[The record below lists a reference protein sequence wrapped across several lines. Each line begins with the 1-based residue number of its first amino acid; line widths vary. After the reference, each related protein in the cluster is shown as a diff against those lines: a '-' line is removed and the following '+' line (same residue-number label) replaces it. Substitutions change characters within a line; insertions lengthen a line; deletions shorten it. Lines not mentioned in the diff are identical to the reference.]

1 MGSDGLYSNRG
12 KDCGI
17 MSSDVTKRALSAGFG
32 GGALALLAPR
42 ASADTPFS
50 SFAFRAT
57 GAPTVRTMPD
67 RLGDVKNVKDF
78 GARGDGTGDD
88 APAIQAAVNAGGTV
102 FIPPGN
108 YNIGSSITCN
118 GNGRRFL
125 GYSAALNW
133 IANHPGFIIDRSGGN
148 DQDGPFIVEGL
159 FMRNY
164 FYAGP
169 RQGNGCVRFAAAT
182 NCHVRDCLLEG
193 FGGVVMGEATPDSPV
208 SGRGILNG
216 SVKRCWLRAA
226 NMPGH
231 IVNRL
236 SIGIYGHSNQ
246 FIVEQCDINGFYM
259 GIGASFGCAIRDCRI
274 EMCYIGIK
282 LGIDLHENGYPGG
295 GEISNTTF
303 DGNTISIWLHT
314 VASTHIRGVDILGE
328 DFAPTLQGMPGG
340 AYAIAGIKIEPWAK
354 LLTFQNFKVYGDFS
368 DGAIVF
374 PTAAGSLPT
383 QSVFMGVSA
392 EVYARSG
399 GTAWKNL
406 TANNHAGLTLIQCK

>member
-78 GARGDGTGDD
+78 GAPGDGTGDD

-133 IANHPGFIIDRSGGN
+133 IANHPGFIIDRSGGD
-148 DQDGPFIVEGL
+148 DQAVGFYVEGL
-159 FMRNY
+159 YLWNY
-164 FYAGP
+164 FNAGP
-169 RQGNGCVRFAAAT
+169 REGNGCVRF
-182 NCHVRDCLLEG
+182 V
-193 FGGVVMGEATPDSPV
+193 P
-208 SGRGILNG
+208 
-216 SVKRCWLRAA
+216 
-226 NMPGH
+226 
-231 IVNRL
+231 
-236 SIGIYGHSNQ
+236 Q
-246 FIVEQCDINGFYM
+246 
-259 GIGASFGCAIRDCRI
+259 
-274 EMCYIGIK
+274 
-282 LGIDLHENGYPGG
+282 
-295 GEISNTTF
+295 
-303 DGNTISIWLHT
+303 
-314 VASTHIRGVDILGE
+314 
-328 DFAPTLQGMPGG
+328 
-340 AYAIAGIKIEPWAK
+340 
-354 LLTFQNFKVYGDFS
+354 
-368 DGAIVF
+368 
-374 PTAAGSLPT
+374 PTA
-383 QSVFMGVSA
+383 MC
-392 EVYARSG
+392 
-399 GTAWKNL
+399 GTASLRPMAASSWIKSSL
-406 TANNHAGLTLIQCK
+406 VSTASWADR